1 MLYRAGWVADA
12 GVRLVTVAHPRG
24 VHRRV
29 DPTGCGGIILV
40 AVGDVGVVLPGMLG
54 VPGRS
59 DVGCVDEVG
68 VRCMVRCG
76 VCGLAGIV
84 GEFCAW

>member
-29 DPTGCGGIILV
+29 DQIGCGGIILV
-40 AVGDVGVVLPGMLG
+40 AVGDVVWFFQACSGCLVVQTWAVYMRL
-54 VPGRS
+54 VS
-59 DVGCVDEVG
+59 VAWFAAGCT
-68 VRCMVRCG
+68 
-76 VCGLAGIV
+76 GLRV
-84 GEFCAW
+84 